1 MSVFL
6 LLVLLAL
13 IVDFQNQIGRWGLWK
28 FSSRIKCNV
37 V

>member
-13 IVDFQNQIGRWGLWK
+13 IVDFQNQIGRGGTMK
-28 FSSRIKCNV
+28 IFVKN
-37 V
+37 

>member
-13 IVDFQNQIGRWGLWK
+13 IVDFSESNR
-28 FSSRIKCNV
+28 
-37 V
+37 